1 MDLDDES
8 FQGVYIVFDFSIG
21 FDVDGDDIGDVALQI
36 LAMLFVL
43 VEFSTGFRRNGF
55 AVTVI
60 V

>member
-21 FDVDGDDIGDVALQI
+21 FDVDGDDIDDVALQI

-55 AVTVI
+55 AVI
-60 V
+60 IIA